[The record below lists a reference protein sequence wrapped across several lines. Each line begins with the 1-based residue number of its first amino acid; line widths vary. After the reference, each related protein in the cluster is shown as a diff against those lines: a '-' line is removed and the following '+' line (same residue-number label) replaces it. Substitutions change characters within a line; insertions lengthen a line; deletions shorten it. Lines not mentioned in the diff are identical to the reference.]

1 MDERST
7 RNTAKRNSPICIL
20 KAENELR
27 APPTTEK
34 ERKTLAKYYGVLD
47 GGCNLTN
54 REMGKKM
61 DRVSHAEV
69 VQRTACWSKG
79 DIMATELSRRVI
91 LPFFPVPFYIFLLF
105 FVLSR
110 RPSHT

>member
-54 REMGKKM
+54 REMGKK
-61 DRVSHAEV
+61 
-69 VQRTACWSKG
+69 RTESRMPEWYK
-79 DIMATELSRRVI
+79 ELLAGRRE
-91 LPFFPVPFYIFLLF
+91 
-105 FVLSR
+105 
-110 RPSHT
+110 T